1 MTADPYQ
8 TLGVARDATPDT
20 IKAAYRRLA
29 KAYHPDL
36 HPGDDAVERRFKDVS
51 AAYAVLSDP
60 TRRAAFDRGD
70 TDANGASRPRPQG
83 RPRGDGGGFADFF
96 SDIFTEPGR
105 TRRPRAAGGGSGGS
119 GSTGAGAGSGIGGG
133 SAAGTGNTAAGRTGI
148 HRRGVD
154 VTYTLLV
161 EFIEAARGTRKRI
174 RLPEGRELE
183 VAVPAGIRDG
193 QKLRLSGQ
201 GMPGFGNAEAGD
213 ALVEVNVRPHPLFR
227 ADGRDILI
235 DVPVTLPEAVLGAGI
250 IVPTLDGPVR
260 VAVPPGSSG
269 GRRLRLKGRGMGA
282 DSGDRGDMF
291 VVLRLVLPDRD
302 DPALTEFVKRWKPP
316 QDYDQVRRRA
326 GIE

>member
-1 MTADPYQ
+1 MPPPPAGPS
-8 TLGVARDATPDT
+8 AWRW
-20 IKAAYRRLA
+20 RRL
-29 KAYHPDL
+29 
-36 HPGDDAVERRFKDVS
+36 RRF
-51 AAYAVLSDP
+51 LL
-60 TRRAAFDRGD
+60 RHLH
-70 TDANGASRPRPQG
+70 
-83 RPRGDGGGFADFF
+83 
-96 SDIFTEPGR
+96 R
-105 TRRPRAAGGGSGGS
+105 TRPDPAPACSRRWLRWFWFNRRWRRQRHR
-119 GSTGAGAGSGIGGG
+119 GG

>member
-1 MTADPYQ
+1 MNADPYQ
-8 TLGVARDATPDT
+8 TLGVGRDATPDT
-20 IKAAYRRLA
+20 IKTAYRRLA

-36 HPGDDAVERRFKDVS
+36 HPGDVEVERRFKDVS
-51 AAYAVLSDP
+51 AAYAILSDP
-60 TRRAAFDRGD
+60 SRRAAFDRGEID
-70 TDANGASRPRPQG
+70 GAGNGRARPRPKG
-83 RPRGDGGGFADFF
+83 GDSGGFADFF
-96 SDIFTEPGR
+96 SDIFTDPARSRRAQAGR
-105 TRRPRAAGGGSGGS
+105 GEAGTGTASSAGGSG
-119 GSTGAGAGSGIGGG
+119 
-133 SAAGTGNTAAGRTGI
+133 GRTGI

-154 VTYTLLV
+154 VTYTVTV

-193 QKLRLSGQ
+193 QKLRLNGQ

-227 ADGRDILI
+227 AEGRDILI
-235 DVPVTLPEAVLGAGI
+235 DVPITLPEAVLGAGI
-250 IVPTLDGPVR
+250 VVPTLDGPVR

-282 DSGDRGDMF
+282 EKGDRGDLF
-291 VVLRLVLPDRD
+291 VVLKLVLPDRD

-316 QDYDQVRRRA
+316 ADYDQVRRRA